1 MNSPLPETIKST
13 EYSVPA
19 GQEIEMYQ
27 AISTAHELEVARAV
41 GVFPMGLSYRVY
53 GERVM
58 WRLTCAFPDG
68 MPREEVKMVL
78 FKFVVRVFGAY
89 KPEYF
94 KPDDASENAVVVVWF
109 TNGANLALQNAPVEF

>member
-1 MNSPLPETIKST
+1 MTSPLPETIKAT
-13 EYSVPA
+13 EYSVPP
-19 GQEIEMYQ
+19 GQALEMYQ
-27 AISTAHELEVARAV
+27 AISTAHEFEAARVV
-41 GVFPMGLSYRVY
+41 GVIPIGLSYRVY

-78 FKFVVRVFGAY
+78 FKLVVRAFGAY

-94 KPDDASENAVVVVWF
+94 KPDDAVDNAVVVVWF
-109 TNGANLALQNAPVEF
+109 TNGANLAIKYAPVEF